1 MSMIKN
7 RTMIHR
13 GIFRYCLLG
22 IAFLLPVFG
31 RLVPSLIALMVL
43 NWLIE
48 GRFRQK
54 FRLVSSDRIRMLTL
68 SFGLFYLL
76 YLAGLIYTSNFEY
89 GLFDLQ
95 VKFSLFIFPLLLATA
110 DEESFSNSQRRQLLI
125 VFISG
130 CLAGS
135 LLFMG
140 RAFVEAVYN
149 HAENAFSYAGLSW
162 YFHSSYLSMY
172 YNFAIAAILGHLI
185 TLDWKRK
192 IPWRILEAALIL
204 WFIILVF
211 LLSSKAG
218 ILTLGGIL
226 LFCTGLLVFK
236 RKNWLGGIIVLVVG
250 AGIFYTTYRILP
262 GPYQRMETAGEVIRS
277 DAGNLNQSPESTAER
292 LAIWKASTEIIR
304 DHYLLGVGTGDVK
317 DALYGKYAEKSM
329 YSALNKKLNAHC
341 QYLQT
346 FIALGVA
353 GFLFLVLM
361 LMLPGILAIRRK
373 DNLYLVFLG
382 IFAFNILVESMFETQ
397 AGVVF
402 YAFFNAFLFISMST
416 PNQRLTDITEKRE
429 S

>member
-1 MSMIKN
+1 MINNK
-7 RTMIHR
+7 TMIHR
-13 GIFRYCLLG
+13 VIFRYCLLG
-22 IAFLLPVFG
+22 IAFLLPVYG
-31 RLVPSLIALMVL
+31 RLVPPLIAVMVL
-43 NWLIE
+43 SWLIE
-48 GRFRQK
+48 GRFREK
-54 FRLVSSDRIRMLTL
+54 FRMVRSDRMRMLTL

-76 YLAGLIYTSNFEY
+76 YLAGLICTSNFEY

-95 VKFSLFIFPLLLATA
+95 VKFSILIFPLLLATA
-110 DEESFSNSQRRQLLI
+110 DEEFFSSSQRRQVLI
-125 VFISG
+125 VYISG

-140 RAFVEAVYN
+140 RAFIETVYN
-149 HAENAFSYAGLSW
+149 HSVNAFFYGSLSW

-192 IPWRILEAALIL
+192 IPLCIMEAGLIL

-218 ILTLGGIL
+218 ILTLGGLL
-226 LFCTGLLVFK
+226 LFCTGLLIFK
-236 RKNWLGGIIVLVVG
+236 RKNWLGGIIVLIVST
-250 AGIFYTTYRILP
+250 GIFYTTYRLLP
-262 GPYQRMETAGEVIRS
+262 GPFQRMETVGKVIRS
-277 DAGNLNQSPESTAER
+277 DAGKLNQSPESTAER
-292 LAIWKASTEIIR
+292 LAIWKVSTEIIR

-317 DALYGKYAEKSM
+317 DALYVKYAEKSM
-329 YSALNKKLNAHC
+329 VSALNKKLNAHC

-346 FIALGVA
+346 FIALGIT

-361 LMLPGILAIRRK
+361 LVLPGIQAIRRK

-382 IFAFNILVESMFETQ
+382 IFAFNILVESMFEIQ

-416 PNQRLTDITEKRE
+416 TNQGSTDNTEKRE

>member
-1 MSMIKN
+1 
-7 RTMIHR
+7 MIHR
-13 GIFRYCLLG
+13 GVFRYCLLG

-43 NWLIE
+43 NWIIE

-54 FRLVSSDRIRMLTL
+54 VQLVRSDRMRMLTL
-68 SFGLFYLL
+68 SFGLFYVL
-76 YLAGLIYTSNFEY
+76 YLAGLIYTTNFEY

-95 VKFSLFIFPLLLATA
+95 VKFSILIFPMLFATA
-110 DEESFSNSQRRQLLI
+110 VEESFSNSQRRQLLI

-140 RAFVEAVYN
+140 KAVVETVYN
-149 HAENAFSYAGLSW
+149 HAENAFFYGSLSW

-226 LFCTGLLVFK
+226 LFCTGLLILK
-236 RKNWLGGIIVLVVG
+236 RKNLLGGIIILAVG
-250 AGIFYTTYRILP
+250 IGIFYTAYRLLP
-262 GPYQRMETAGEVIRS
+262 GTYQRMEIAGKVIRS

-292 LAIWKASTEIIR
+292 LAIWKASTEIIQ
-304 DHYLLGVGTGDVK
+304 DYWLLGVGTGDVK
-317 DALYGKYAEKSM
+317 DALYAKYAEKSM
-329 YSALNKKLNAHC
+329 VSALNKKLNAHC

-346 FIALGVA
+346 FIALGIA

-361 LMLPGILAIRRK
+361 LVIPGILAIRRK

-416 PNQRLTDITEKRE
+416 TNKRSMDNTEKRE